1 VNYLDKLR
9 FCRTA
14 EQQNS
19 RTAEQQNRKIEAKET
34 EALGLTYAVITS
46 DKEEQ

>member
-9 FCRTA
+9 FC
-14 EQQNS
+14 